1 MRFHL
6 DAGAHVVAARDGF
19 PSTKDAELWVIRGD
33 HAINQRADPYQRI
46 VYRDPHPLDDLPALF
61 DNGNG
66 MRIMLQS
73 HGLKGAANS
82 NDPLV
87 APANTY
93 DTVTNEV
100 AGSLYFAFNKYG
112 IEISEQLELDSR
124 RRSGA
129 ELRTGRRRS

>member
-1 MRFHL
+1 
-6 DAGAHVVAARDGF
+6 
-19 PSTKDAELWVIRGD
+19 
-33 HAINQRADPYQRI
+33 
-46 VYRDPHPLDDLPALF
+46 
-61 DNGNG
+61 

-82 NDPLV
+82 NDPLI

-112 IEISEQLELDSR
+112 IEISER
-124 RRSGA
+124 RWAG
-129 ELRTGRRRS
+129 GRH